1 MNSEISNGVLYL
13 GGDITVK
20 TVQADTCRRIIQSC
34 DNNILAVDLSRVGK
48 ADSACLS
55 LLLSLIRSNGRR
67 PELRNLP
74 ESVKAL
80 AELYEIKDWLA

>member
-34 DNNILAVDLSRVGK
+34 GNNILAVDLSRVGK

-55 LLLSLIRSNGRR
+55 LLLSLMRRNGRR